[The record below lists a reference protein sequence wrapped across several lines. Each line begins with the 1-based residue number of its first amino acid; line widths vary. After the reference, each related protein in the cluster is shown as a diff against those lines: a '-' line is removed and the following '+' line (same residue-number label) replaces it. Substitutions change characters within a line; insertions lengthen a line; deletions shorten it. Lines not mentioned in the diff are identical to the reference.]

1 MTNSNAHRPK
11 AYNTFRNKILLAFI
25 ICSIVPLAF
34 VGKFS
39 YERSLAIAK
48 ESIHRSVMYTSKQ
61 IGQLISARMNQMEQ
75 VADATQY
82 LLYQLTTTSDNPFTG
97 FLNKYNEIRSNISS
111 LVSTSHLYSVNV
123 FVNGEGILTQ
133 DGLMFSPIRNLEK
146 YGFSE
151 AGLLALINGSQR
163 NWAVLT
169 DVPILR
175 VPIQPGKRETLISCY
190 WGKYDIDRESLEYV
204 YFVNLQV
211 SEIAKLLEGNL
222 ENGISRFFV
231 TDTGM
236 IVAGSGKENI
246 PFDFSMARVS
256 ESADFEYLQNSISNG
271 YSFEYPIPENNW
283 RLITVVDHTY
293 IQNKTKGLVK
303 IYFLT
308 IFLILLGL
316 AVAIAIL
323 SSSLTKKVSRLANA
337 MRTYKISKE
346 NTELLGISK
355 FVNMPAEKRDE
366 LDDITVDFIEMA
378 NRLEANYQELLN
390 AKIEEE
396 KLKYQLLHAKIKPHF
411 LYNILDSIKTC
422 QLLGDVQTANLM
434 ITKLGRFYRK
444 QLSNSAELVLL
455 SSELESVSE
464 YLDIENH
471 CRSGRIRLSV
481 EMEDDLDVLM
491 IPPFT
496 LQPIVENSVQHGLKG
511 SGIDLN
517 IKIKVIYEEDCVHIV
532 VSDDGI
538 GISQDELDMI
548 LRGLTERITIDS
560 SHFGLK
566 LLNAK
571 LAIFNGEPYSQN
583 VSIESRTGHGTTV
596 TVRIEPV
603 FFEEENE

>member
-82 LLYQLTTTSDNPFTG
+82 LLYQLTTTSDNPFTS

-256 ESADFEYLQNSISNG
+256 ESADFELLQNSISNG

-308 IFLILLGL
+308 IFFILLGL

-411 LYNILDSIKTC
+411 LYNILDSIKIC

>member
-82 LLYQLTTTSDNPFTG
+82 LLYQLTTTSDNPFTS

-256 ESADFEYLQNSISNG
+256 ESADFELLQNSISNG

-308 IFLILLGL
+308 IFFILLGL

-411 LYNILDSIKTC
+411 LYNILDSIKIC

-511 SGIDLN
+511 PGIDLN
-517 IKIKVIYEEDCVHIV
+517 IKIKVIYEEDCVYIV